1 MLLDLVSLGASPKP
15 FEFTLR
21 PADIDLETEG
31 INVASDIAVRG
42 EARKN
47 AAGVEVA
54 GSIKGK
60 LNIDCTRCLKAIE
73 NPLDVAFDV
82 SFISPENSPE
92 DKELQLH
99 QADLSADVLQGDE
112 LDLRELAREQILL
125 SLPEQAFCREDC
137 RGLCP
142 VCGKDLNEGSCDCED
157 DEIDPRWAALKGLK

>member
-21 PADIDLETEG
+21 PSNIDLETEG
-31 INVASDIAVRG
+31 INVVSDIAVRG

-54 GSIKGK
+54 GSIKGT
-60 LNIDCTRCLKAIE
+60 LNIDCTRCLKRIE
-73 NPLDVAFDV
+73 TPLDVAFDV
-82 SFISPENSPE
+82 SFIGQENAPE
-92 DKELQLH
+92 DKELQLQ

-112 LDLRELAREQILL
+112 LDLSELAREQILL

-142 VCGKDLNEGSCDCED
+142 FCGKDLNEGGCDCAD
-157 DEIDPRWAALKGLK
+157 DEVDPRWAALKGLK

>member
-1 MLLDLVSLGASPKP
+1 MLLDVVSLGASPKP

-21 PADIDLETEG
+21 PGDIDLETLG
-31 INVASDIAVRG
+31 IDVASEIAVQG

-54 GSIKGK
+54 GSIKGT
-60 LNIDCTRCLKAIE
+60 LNIDCTRCLKPVGT
-73 NPLDVAFDV
+73 PLDTAFEV
-82 SFISPENSPE
+82 SFISPENAPE
-92 DKELQLH
+92 DKELQL
-99 QADLSADVLQGDE
+99 QQSDLSADVLEGDE

-142 VCGKDLNEGSCDCED
+142 VCGKDLNEGDCECEN

>member
-21 PADIDLETEG
+21 PGDIDLETEG
-31 INVASDIAVRG
+31 IDIATDITVRG

-54 GSIKGK
+54 GSIKGT
-60 LNIDCTRCLKAIE
+60 LNIDCTRCLKPVE
-73 NPLDVAFDV
+73 TPLDTAFDV
-82 SFISPENSPE
+82 SFIGPENAPE
-92 DKELQLH
+92 DKELQL
-99 QADLSADVLQGDE
+99 QRADLSADVLEGDE
-112 LDLRELAREQILL
+112 LDLRELTREQILL

-142 VCGKDLNEGSCDCED
+142 VCGKDLNEGDCECKN